1 MKRILITA
9 IAIIL
14 FTAMILCAGC
24 SQYADPKLDITS
36 SFEKNS
42 EDPSTGNITYD
53 ITVTIANTGENNAY
67 QVNLLTIL
75 STPRDLPEYRFT
87 STTFTVGDVLKGTRQ
102 TLNQQVIL
110 PATKTNYD
118 LIISGTRTPEIET
131 KITSVSSSVM
141 G

>member
-1 MKRILITA
+1 MKKNPVTSVT
-9 IAIIL
+9 IIL

-24 SQYADPKLDITS
+24 SKYADPKLDITS
-36 SFEKNS
+36 TFSKIS
-42 EDPSTGNITYD
+42 EDPVTGNITYD
-53 ITVTIANTGENNAY
+53 ISVTIANTGDNNAY

-87 STTFTVGDVLKGTRQ
+87 STTFTVGDVLKGEKHS
-102 TLNQQVIL
+102 LNQQVIL

-118 LIISGTRTPEIET
+118 LIISGTRTPEIDT
-131 KITSVSSSVM
+131 KVTSVSSSVM